1 MLRGPQK
8 PSHSPGSRIFRCFF
22 PIEKHILEEQMQS
35 GGGEAKEWRRR
46 VNLRRLI
53 SDHSWALFISWSRI
67 HGKQYSHCSSKY
79 PNIRRMREFSLL
91 RHHSHFWTLYHP
103 YALGG
108 FPPKV
113 NKFWWGSVEIFCGR
127 QSDLK
132 KWTFGKKNPHFRTGP
147 RQSNEHNTFK
157 MSMVSKYLVIGR
169 RETQFLKVS
178 LGTQIPH

>member
-1 MLRGPQK
+1 
-8 PSHSPGSRIFRCFF
+8 
-22 PIEKHILEEQMQS
+22 MQS
-35 GGGEAKEWRRR
+35 RGGEAKKWRRW
-46 VNLRRLI
+46 VNLCRLI
-53 SDHSWALFISWSRI
+53 SDHSWALFISWSCI

-79 PNIRRMREFSLL
+79 PNIQHMREFSLL

-147 RQSNEHNTFK
+147 CQSNEHNTFK
-157 MSMVSKYLVIGR
+157 ISMVSQYLVIGR
-169 RETQFLKVS
+169 RETQFLKVN